1 MSEGPDRRGERGPF
15 DIIGDVHGCAGELQA
30 LLVQLGY
37 DVRWEGAGPDRRC
50 VTRTPAGRRAVFLGD
65 YVDRGPKSLDTLRL
79 VTSMVDS
86 GQALGVLGNHD
97 ARFVRWLDG
106 RNVQMTHGLAETA
119 DQMRHATPS
128 FRQQVQRFL
137 DSLPFHL
144 WLDGGALAVAHAG
157 IRRDMLGLT
166 TSATRAFCLYG
177 DTTGER
183 DEFGFPVRRN
193 WAVRYSGTA
202 AIVYGHTPIVTP
214 EWVNNTICIDTGC
227 CFGGRLSALRWPERE
242 LVSVP
247 ALDVY
252 TAPVRPLPATL
263 AAAGD
268 R

>member
-1 MSEGPDRRGERGPF
+1 MTKGPDRRGEKGPF
-15 DIIGDVHGCAGELQA
+15 DIIGDVHGCADELQA
-30 LLVQLGY
+30 LLAQLGY

-50 VTRTPAGRRAVFLGD
+50 VTRAPAGRRAVFLGD
-65 YVDRGPKSLDTLRL
+65 YVDRGPKSLDTLCL
-79 VTSMVDS
+79 VMSMVDS

-119 DQMRHATPS
+119 SQMRTVS
-128 FRQQVQRFL
+128 SSLRRGLERFL
-137 DSLPFHL
+137 DDLPFHL
-144 WLDGGALAVAHAG
+144 WLDGGELAVAHAG

-193 WAVRYSGTA
+193 WAARYSGAA

-214 EWVNNTICIDTGC
+214 AWVNNTICIDTGC
-227 CFGGRLSALRWPERE
+227 CFGGRLTALRWPERE
-242 LVSVP
+242 LISVS

-252 TAPVRPLPATL
+252 TTPVRPLPATL
-263 AAAGD
+263 EAAGD

>member
-1 MSEGPDRRGERGPF
+1 MSEGPDRRGDKGPF
-15 DIIGDVHGCAGELQA
+15 DIIGDVHGCTDELQA
-30 LLVQLGY
+30 LLAQLGY
-37 DVRWEGAGPDRRC
+37 DVAWEGGGSDRRC
-50 VTRTPAGRRAVFLGD
+50 VTRAPVGRRAIFLGD

-79 VTSMVDS
+79 VMSMVGS

-119 DQMRHATPS
+119 EQMRHATPS
-128 FRQQVQRFL
+128 FHQQVKRFL

-144 WLDGGALAVAHAG
+144 WLDDGALAVAHAG

-202 AIVYGHTPIVTP
+202 TIVYGHTPIVTP

-227 CFGGRLSALRWPERE
+227 CFGGRLTALRWPERE

-252 TAPVRPLPATL
+252 TTPVRPLPATL
-263 AAAGD
+263 AAAGG

>member
-1 MSEGPDRRGERGPF
+1 MSGAPDRRGETGPF
-15 DIIGDVHGCAGELQA
+15 DIIGDVHGCADELQV
-30 LLVQLGY
+30 LLAQLGY
-37 DVRWEGAGPDRRC
+37 DVKWEGIGHDRRC

-79 VTSMVDS
+79 VMSMVES

-119 DQMRHATPS
+119 NQMRTVSPA
-128 FRQQVQRFL
+128 FRQGLEHFL
-137 DSLPFHL
+137 DRLPFHL
-144 WLDGGALAVAHAG
+144 WLDGGELAVAHAG
-157 IRRDMLGLT
+157 IRRDMLGHT

-193 WAVRYSGTA
+193 WAARYNGTA
-202 AIVYGHTPIVTP
+202 AIVYGHTPIVMP
-214 EWVNNTICIDTGC
+214 DWVNNTICIDTGC
-227 CFGGRLSALRWPERE
+227 CFGGQLTALRWPERE

-247 ALDVY
+247 AFDVY
-252 TAPVRPLPATL
+252 TTPVRPLPVTL
-263 AAAGD
+263 AAAGEP
-268 R
+268 